1 MLFGSVIVYVLPY
14 HRYYTPHPSFG
25 QPTNGLH
32 LETIGQAF
40 PLPIRPRYTNAIML
54 QLSNAFAN
62 KNVMSL
68 RTGTAVARIIRPI
81 INPNNLKIEGFICQ
95 DSFNKQELVLLY
107 QDIRELLPQ
116 GFVVDD
122 HDVLALPDELVRL
135 HDLLEL
141 NFQLI
146 GMQVISQSKERIGKV
161 ADFAT
166 EVETMFVQKLY
177 ISQSVFKTFTGGQL
191 SVDRNQVIEI
201 TNHKI
206 VIQDPLR
213 GTPAGATALA

>member
-1 MLFGSVIVYVLPY
+1 MSGLLTGSANMAGPRHSL
-14 HRYYTPHPSFG
+14 YTG
-25 QPTNGLH
+25 
-32 LETIGQAF
+32 
-40 PLPIRPRYTNAIML
+40 AIML

-68 RTGTAVARIIRPI
+68 RTGTPVAVISRPL

-95 DSFNKQELVLLY
+95 DSINKQELVLLY

-122 HDVLALPDELVRL
+122 HDVLAQASELVRFK
-135 HDLLEL
+135 DLLEL

-146 GMQVISQSKERIGKV
+146 GMPVVTNSKEKIGKV
-161 ADFAT
+161 ADYAT
-166 EVETMFVQKLY
+166 EIETMYVQKLY
-177 ISQSVFKTFTGGQL
+177 VSRSVFKSFTAGQL

-201 TNHKI
+201 TNRRI
-206 VIQDPLR
+206 LIQDPLQ